1 MKKLMIFCFT
11 ILSVILSALS
21 CFNFAFVALD
31 QIEEDKITLI
41 VNKPEEVSNASFLAD
56 IDNALSIL

>member
-31 QIEEDKITLI
+31 QIEEDKITLMSTSQ
-41 VNKPEEVSNASFLAD
+41 KKCPMPAFL
-56 IDNALSIL
+56 LT